1 MKLSARNM
9 IKGKVRWV
17 KLGTVNAEVHIESDQ
32 GDNLVSV
39 ITKESAERLGLKVG
53 MEVFAVIK
61 ASNIMIAID

>member
-1 MKLSARNM
+1 
-9 IKGKVRWV
+9 V
-17 KLGTVNAEVHIESDQ
+17 KLGTVNAEVHIESDH

-61 ASNIMIAID
+61 ASSIMIAIN